1 MWYNTRGQNR
11 PAYGR
16 SCNKCGIR
24 NHFARCCSSFIKA
37 KQTQK
42 KTPVHTVKPDSNNHT
57 DGNMLVYTVLKKQI
71 IAVLDINSRGLKVKI
86 DTGASYNVMSKQ
98 SYDVLNARQPT
109 DIRLCKT
116 KLESYGGHRLTVQG
130 KASLTAEYNRMYSP
144 VDYVIGR
151 GNAPTILGLQSS
163 VELGLMCRIDGV
175 TSAGN

>member
-1 MWYNTRGQNR
+1 M
-11 PAYGR
+11 
-16 SCNKCGIR
+16 
-24 NHFARCCSSFIKA
+24 
-37 KQTQK
+37 
-42 KTPVHTVKPDSNNHT
+42 
-57 DGNMLVYTVLKKQI
+57 
-71 IAVLDINSRGLKVKI
+71 KI

-98 SYDVLNARQPT
+98 AYDVLNARQPT

-163 VELGLMCRIDGV
+163 VELGLVVSRGFWDLLSWASKDQSKRPLISPTANECAQPIRKQH
-175 TSAGN
+175 